1 MASLILSLHGDALR
15 AISKVLQRHCE
26 GLQQASRLARQR
38 GLISNK
44 LAKSLCQVDI
54 AFNLVRHITEP
65 SARSMMQEIEQQLS
79 LGRAEKKEAEEKAGE
94 EHQHDLE
101 HKLDYCYKEHKLY
114 YGYEDHKKH
123 EHEHEHYL
131 GQLGPEQQHD
141 PELGSEPGHQ
151 HSPEQQL
158 DYGYKEHKLYY
169 GYGEHPG
176 QDLERGQRHK
186 QRGPEHQHRLELDYG
201 YGEHEQEL
209 ERRLEA
215 LQTRLDTLLSL

>member
-65 SARSMMQEIEQQLS
+65 SARNMMQEIEQQLS
-79 LGRAEKKEAEEKAGE
+79 MERAEKKEAEEKAGE

-101 HKLDYCYKEHKLY
+101 H
-114 YGYEDHKKH
+114 
-123 EHEHEHYL
+123 
-131 GQLGPEQQHD
+131 
-141 PELGSEPGHQ
+141 
-151 HSPEQQL
+151 QL

-169 GYGEHPG
+169 GYEEHQE
-176 QDLERGQRHK
+176 QDLERGHRHK
-186 QRGPEHQHRLELDYG
+186 QRGPEHQHSLELDYG

-215 LQTRLDTLLSL
+215 LQTRLDALFEPVRLGAL